1 MKGAFY
7 CKELYICMNYIM
19 IDMLGGMRMELR
31 QLVAEDASAYWEL
44 RLEALKTSPEAFG
57 TSYEEAMQRD
67 NPIERV
73 KGNLSVK
80 GNYTFGAFDQ
90 SKLVGMVTLAQESNL
105 KMKHRANIF
114 AMYVSPI
121 GRGQGTGKALMRLA
135 IKQARES
142 REIEKI
148 NLSVVTSN
156 EAAKNLYH
164 QLGFKVFGTEDM
176 ALKVEDTYYGEH
188 HMSLL
193 LN

>member
-1 MKGAFY
+1 MVLLQWGLLYAH
-7 CKELYICMNYIM
+7 ELYNDSYF
-19 IDMLGGMRMELR
+19 GGMRMELR

-57 TSYEEAMQRD
+57 TSYEEAIQRD

-73 KGNLSVK
+73 KGNLKVK

-90 SKLVGMVTLAQESNL
+90 FKLVGMVTLTQENNL

-121 GRGQGTGKALMRLA
+121 GRGKGIGKALLKLA
-135 IKQARES
+135 IEQAKDS
-142 REIEKI
+142 RQIEKI

-156 EAAKNLYH
+156 KAAKNLYL

-176 ALKVEDTYYGEH
+176 ALKVGDTYYGEH
-188 HMSLL
+188 HMSLI